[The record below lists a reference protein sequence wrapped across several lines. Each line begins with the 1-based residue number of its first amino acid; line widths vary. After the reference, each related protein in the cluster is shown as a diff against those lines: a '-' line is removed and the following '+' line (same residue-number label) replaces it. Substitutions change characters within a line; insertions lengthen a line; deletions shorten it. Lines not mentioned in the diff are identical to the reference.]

1 MQRFM
6 LKSKIHRA
14 TLTGADL
21 DYEGSITIDRTL
33 MEAAD
38 LVAGEQ
44 VHVLNVSNGSRIV
57 TYVIGGEA
65 GSGSVVLN
73 GPAARSGLV
82 GDQVTILAYAAVAD
96 EEARSLRPK
105 VVKVD
110 RHNRAKGAR
119 YV

>member
-1 MQRFM
+1 M

-44 VHVLNVSNGSRIV
+44 VHVLNLSNGSRIV
-57 TYVIGGEA
+57 TYAIEGEP
-65 GSGSVVLN
+65 GSGAVILN
-73 GPAARSGLV
+73 GPAARSGVV
-82 GDQVTILAYAAVAD
+82 GDQVTILAYAAVA
-96 EEARSLRPK
+96 EQEARSLRPK
-105 VVKVD
+105 IVKVD
-110 RHNRAKGAR
+110 QHNRMKGTGGR
-119 YV
+119 G